1 MSWPHCYRK
10 ALKLEGKEHLKLTCY
25 TILLFCRR
33 VLSAPFSLSGSGRH
47 GDRVCTVEVCV
58 LGHEHYRTIC
68 SVYKTKET
76 GISPIKLL
84 RVAIIMC
91 SYRYVQL
98 YICVYKIA
106 LFIKESL
113 RGRG

>member
-58 LGHEHYRTIC
+58 LGHEHYRC
-68 SVYKTKET
+68 KLVQSVQFTKLK
-76 GISPIKLL
+76 KLEFL
-84 RVAIIMC
+84 P
-91 SYRYVQL
+91 
-98 YICVYKIA
+98 
-106 LFIKESL
+106 
-113 RGRG
+113 